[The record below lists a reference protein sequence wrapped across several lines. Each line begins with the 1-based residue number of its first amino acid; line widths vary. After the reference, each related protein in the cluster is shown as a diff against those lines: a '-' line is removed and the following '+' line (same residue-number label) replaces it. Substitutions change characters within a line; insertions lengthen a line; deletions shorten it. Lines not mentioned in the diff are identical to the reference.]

1 MIQYTPHS
9 TLPMGVRV
17 RVHSHVRRHTC
28 MLARSHQDSPA
39 FTPPGCVYALMHPQ
53 DCTGVPA
60 SLHTNS
66 KNQKATRLLS
76 HGCAPG
82 EILPPPRRPWPHFS
96 IWSAKGAVR
105 QQPLPLGALGEPHS
119 RRTSS
124 AHVSRRLFKHFTLS
138 LLPRLVPLLDLVT
151 DKSQQF
157 ITRCVTWRPIHQRE
171 RKSTEPRQSG
181 CLPTVCVLSTSQHLI
196 PTSISTLIHSSH
208 STGTY

>member
-9 TLPMGVRV
+9 TLPMGLRV

-39 FTPPGCVYALMHPQ
+39 FTPPGGVYALMHPQ

-105 QQPLPLGALGEPHS
+105 QQPLPLGAWGG
-119 RRTSS
+119 
-124 AHVSRRLFKHFTLS
+124 AS
-138 LLPRLVPLLDLVT
+138 LKENLIR
-151 DKSQQF
+151 S
-157 ITRCVTWRPIHQRE
+157 CVKKTFQAFHI
-171 RKSTEPRQSG
+171 
-181 CLPTVCVLSTSQHLI
+181 VLTSQAGATPGL
-196 PTSISTLIHSSH
+196 
-208 STGTY
+208 GD